1 MRFHSDKTAEGTGSG
16 DTRSRSSCRSKSA
29 RIYIAGRGRT
39 HGARKTRLIFRPLRG
54 IIQAPPKGRPR
65 QSRTA
70 ARGFCGENIGGVWK
84 LGRCFLLRFLLLL
97 VQPVKFAA
105 EFVKVFADTGK
116 ALDFEKPEPE
126 PLGLLGLLDK
136 QLCGA
141 GRGHILPPS
150 GTPPGGGGSL
160 GRGRLALACLTV

>member
-1 MRFHSDKTAEGTGSG
+1 MVDFPSIAWYNTGTPQRGGPGS
-16 DTRSRSSCRSKSA
+16 RELP
-29 RIYIAGRGRT
+29 
-39 HGARKTRLIFRPLRG
+39 HGAFVGKTS
-54 IIQAPPKGRPR
+54 A
-65 QSRTA
+65 S
-70 ARGFCGENIGGVWK
+70 CGK
-84 LGRCFLLRFLLLL
+84 CSRCFLLRFLLLL
-97 VQPVKFAA
+97 IQPVKLAA

-126 PLGLLGLLDK
+126 PLGLLGLLYK